1 MPKINHTDQEG
12 EGELLVAKKIKEPD
26 QYRVILLND
35 DYTTMD
41 FVVEI
46 LCRVFHKSIADA
58 TQIMLNVHRQ
68 GRGECGI
75 YTREI
80 AESKVQQ
87 VHCIARSAG
96 FPLKCTME
104 KV

>member
-1 MPKINHTDQEG
+1 MPKFNRTDQED
-12 EGELLVAKKIKEPD
+12 EGELLVAKKVKEPD

-46 LCRVFHKSIADA
+46 LCRIFHKSVADA
-58 TQIMLNVHRQ
+58 TQIMINVHHQ
-68 GRGECGI
+68 GRGECGV
-75 YTREI
+75 YTLEI
-80 AESKVQQ
+80 AESKVEQ
-87 VHCIARSAG
+87 VHGVARSAG
-96 FPLKCTME
+96 FPLKCIME

>member
-1 MPKINHTDQEG
+1 MPKLPYADQDSDSEI
-12 EGELLVAKKIKEPD
+12 LVAKKLKKPD

-46 LCRVFHKSIADA
+46 LCRIFHKSIEDA
-58 TQIMLNVHRQ
+58 TTIMMSVHRN
-68 GRGECGI
+68 GRGECGL
-75 YTREI
+75 YTLEI
-80 AESKVQQ
+80 AESKVEQ
-87 VHCIARSAG
+87 VHYTARNAG
-96 FPLKCTME
+96 FPLKCIME

>member
-1 MPKINHTDQEG
+1 MEDEG
-12 EGELLVAKKIKEPD
+12 EVLVAKKLKKPD

-46 LCRVFHKSIADA
+46 LCKVFHKSVQDA
-58 TQIMLNVHRQ
+58 TTIMMNVHQQ

-75 YTREI
+75 YTFEI

-87 VHCIARSAG
+87 VHFIARSAG